1 MSGSYFQPIKRE
13 FLNLSGGT
21 VTGNTVFTQ
30 GLYANILSGG
40 TLYSGSTNLSDIFLT
55 ADNISATTLSEGSN
69 VSLQQTGN
77 DYKVSV
83 VDSPSFEN
91 INYSGVSIGG
101 DSIATNISATTAF
114 YSAGTSLESI
124 IYNIANSSGENTK
137 IQPGSNILTGGT
149 EGQPIISLVSSPSV
163 NNITFSGT
171 AIGGSLSANALSAA
185 TIYSGSTNLYNI
197 FSTHDYYTTGSTFN
211 APTKVATF
219 NRNDG
224 GSYTLNLSALTT
236 VDTYVTGITFSS
248 TTLVLDQN
256 EGQPRLT
263 ATMPTTS
270 LSGVLSSVT
279 FNIYTTG
286 AISASTFYGS
296 GSGLTGINDYYT
308 TGSTFNAPTKVATFN
323 RNDGGSYTLNL
334 SALTTAD
341 TYATGFTYNPSTNVL
356 TIKQNEGQSDLTST
370 INSFSSITI
379 TGLTVNSGTQFNGD
393 INVDGNVLITKN
405 VTILGTAT
413 TINTETLSI
422 EDNIIT
428 INSNAT
434 GNTAPLPIN
443 SGIEVLRNSGT
454 TAALTWQETDGYWAA
469 GLTGSTARI
478 ILQGDGLNLLNS
490 GHTHPISQIVNL
502 QNSLDTKFDK
512 SGGTI
517 SGAVY
522 ISNSL
527 SANTLYS
534 GSTNL
539 YDIFLTAND
548 GNDITRVQPGANIT
562 TGGTGN
568 NPIINLASS
577 PSVNNISFSGTAT
590 GASLSATTISAT
602 TIYSGATNLTSLF
615 VNRVSA
621 GSNISVG
628 GTITQPSV
636 SVIASPSFNN
646 LTLSGSASLST
657 LTVSTSSQLNGTITS
672 GGLSGTTDRMVQ
684 VSSGGTFSATKQI
697 ISAYI
702 VSGGT
707 VANILENQSN
717 WDLNGDFIGSGITGT
732 YMGQKHYNYNYFFE
746 AIDDNSWIRLIRG

>member
-21 VTGNTVFTQ
+21 VTGDTVFTQ
-30 GLYANILSGG
+30 GLYANNLSGG
-40 TLYSGSTNLSDIFLT
+40 TLYSGSTDLGDIFLT
-55 ADNISATTLSEGSN
+55 SALLSATTLSQGSN
-69 VSLQQTGN
+69 VSLQQTGY
-77 DYKVSV
+77 DYQISV
-83 VDSPSFEN
+83 VNSPSFEN
-91 INYSGVSIGG
+91 INYSGISIGG
-101 DSIATNISATTAF
+101 DSIATNISATTGF

-124 IYNIANSSGENTK
+124 IYNIANTSGGSAK
-137 IQPGSNILTGGT
+137 IQPGSNITTGGT
-149 EGQPIISLVSSPSV
+149 ESEPVINLVSSPSV

-171 AIGGSLSANALSAA
+171 AIGGNLSANTLSAA

-197 FSTHDYYTTGSTFN
+197 FS
-211 APTKVATF
+211 A
-219 NRNDG
+219 
-224 GSYTLNLSALTT
+224 
-236 VDTYVTGITFSS
+236 
-248 TTLVLDQN
+248 
-256 EGQPRLT
+256 
-263 ATMPTTS
+263 
-270 LSGVLSSVT
+270 
-279 FNIYTTG
+279 
-286 AISASTFYGS
+286 
-296 GSGLTGINDYYT
+296 NDYYT

-334 SALTTAD
+334 TALTTAD

-356 TIKQNEGQSDLTST
+356 TIKQNEGQPDLTST

-422 EDNIIT
+422 EDNVIT

-490 GHTHPISQIVNL
+490 GHTHPISQVVNL

-522 ISNSL
+522 VNNSL

-539 YDIFLTAND
+539 YDIFLTATE
-548 GNDITRVQPGANIT
+548 GNDVTRVQPGTNIT
-562 TGGTGN
+562 TGGTEN

-577 PSVNNISFSGTAT
+577 PFVNNITFSGTARGT
-590 GASLSATTISAT
+590 SLSATTISAT
-602 TIYSGATNLTSLF
+602 TFYSGVTNLASLF
-615 VNRVSA
+615 VNGLSA
-621 GSNISVG
+621 GSNISLG
-628 GTITQPSV
+628 GTATQPIV
-636 SVIASPSFNN
+636 NVIASPSFNN
-646 LTLSGSASLST
+646 LTLSGSASLNTLIVSST
-657 LTVSTSSQLNGTITS
+657 SQLNGAITS
-672 GGLSGTTDRMVQ
+672 GNLSGATDRMVQ

-707 VANILENQSN
+707 VANILENESN

-746 AIDDNSWIRLIRG
+746 AIEDNDWIRLIRG

>member
-21 VTGNTVFTQ
+21 VTGDTVFTQ
-30 GLYANILSGG
+30 GLYANNLSGG
-40 TLYSGSTNLSDIFLT
+40 TLYSGSTDLGDIFLT
-55 ADNISATTLSEGSN
+55 SALLSATTLSQGSN
-69 VSLQQTGN
+69 VSLQQTGY
-77 DYKVSV
+77 DYQISV
-83 VDSPSFEN
+83 VNSPSFEN
-91 INYSGVSIGG
+91 INYSGISIGG
-101 DSIATNISATTAF
+101 DSIATNISATTGF

-124 IYNIANSSGENTK
+124 IYNIANTSGGSAK
-137 IQPGSNILTGGT
+137 IQPGSNITTGGT
-149 EGQPIISLVSSPSV
+149 ESEPVINLVSSPSV

-171 AIGGSLSANALSAA
+171 AIGGNLSANTLSAA

-197 FSTHDYYTTGSTFN
+197 FS
-211 APTKVATF
+211 A
-219 NRNDG
+219 
-224 GSYTLNLSALTT
+224 
-236 VDTYVTGITFSS
+236 
-248 TTLVLDQN
+248 
-256 EGQPRLT
+256 
-263 ATMPTTS
+263 
-270 LSGVLSSVT
+270 
-279 FNIYTTG
+279 
-286 AISASTFYGS
+286 
-296 GSGLTGINDYYT
+296 NDYYT

-356 TIKQNEGQSDLTST
+356 TIKQNEGQPDLTST

-422 EDNIIT
+422 EDNVIT

-490 GHTHPISQIVNL
+490 GHTHPISQVVNL

-522 ISNSL
+522 VNNSL

-539 YDIFLTAND
+539 YDIFLTATE
-548 GNDITRVQPGANIT
+548 GNDVTRVQPGTNIT
-562 TGGTGN
+562 TGGTEN

-577 PSVNNISFSGTAT
+577 PFVNNITFSGTARGT
-590 GASLSATTISAT
+590 SLSATTISAT
-602 TIYSGATNLTSLF
+602 TFYSGVTNLASLF
-615 VNRVSA
+615 VNGLSA
-621 GSNISVG
+621 GSNVSLG
-628 GTITQPSV
+628 GTATQPIV
-636 SVIASPSFNN
+636 NVIASPSFNN
-646 LTLSGSASLST
+646 LTLSGSASLNTLIVSST
-657 LTVSTSSQLNGTITS
+657 SQLNGAITS
-672 GGLSGTTDRMVQ
+672 GNLSGATDRMVQ

-707 VANILENQSN
+707 VANILENESN

-746 AIDDNSWIRLIRG
+746 AIEDNDWIRLIRG